1 MGLLGNRCRLGAVP
15 VALASLLLGGCP
27 SLRGTGPED
36 ASPVPSPG
44 LVSVTIEYR
53 QPNGCLS
60 PSTTSCGGP
69 VVFFAT
75 WMRPGA
81 EFPLTPDEGNY
92 IWRGTALGVPVNFP
106 PRGDPYEVRI
116 FDPYLRESATGGFT
130 AQRLKVGSEAVTRIE
145 TPGTENEHGLVYVDD
160 NGFGRSPF

>member
-1 MGLLGNRCRLGAVP
+1 MVLFGSRRRLVTVP
-15 VALASLLLGGCP
+15 LALAALSLVGCP

-36 ASPVPSPG
+36 ASAVPTPG

-53 QPNGCLS
+53 QPNGCLNTVT
-60 PSTTSCGGP
+60 PCGGP

-92 IWRGTALGVPVNFP
+92 VWRGTALGVPVNFP

-116 FDPYLRESATGGFT
+116 FDPYLAEGPTAGFT

-145 TPGTENEHGLVYVDD
+145 ASGTDNEHGLVFVDD
-160 NGFGRSPF
+160 NGFGRSPY

>member
-1 MGLLGNRCRLGAVP
+1 MGLLGCRRRLLAVP
-15 VALASLLLGGCP
+15 LALSGLFLTGCP
-27 SLRGTGPED
+27 SLHGTGPED

-53 QPNGCLS
+53 QPNGCVNS
-60 PSTTSCGGP
+60 STPCDGP

-116 FDPYLRESATGGFT
+116 FDPYLRESTTGGFT

-145 TPGTENEHGLVYVDD
+145 TPGSVDEHGLIYIDD
-160 NGFGRSPF
+160 NGLGRSPY